1 MVDLLRA
8 PIAACAV
15 LLAFAASCLPHR
27 GKIAAP
33 LPSLPPGGTL
43 RVLVDLDE
51 QVDLERLGRTLA
63 RRNLTKRER
72 RAAVIAAL
80 DAVAAK
86 SRERLRPVLERMERE
101 GLVRSWRGFT
111 IVNRLLV
118 EATPAGI
125 EALARRREVV
135 AIVPETEAREA
146 VLARAAAQRPEGT
159 SWGVAAIGA
168 GEAWRMGLDGTGVVV
183 GLIDSGATAVH
194 EQLAPS
200 YRGGESSWLD
210 PAGGSA
216 SPRDTHLG
224 HGTGVLSCA
233 VGANTAGVTLGVAP
247 RAQWIACAGLPQG
260 RSNNVLLTICADWM
274 LTVGRPDVLLAA
286 WILPAEGCDRSF
298 QPLVDAWRAAE
309 ILPVFPA
316 GNHGPG
322 ERTDR
327 SPANYADLYPGGR
340 AALSIGGLGRDGGPW
355 EKTSRGP
362 GACGG
367 PVFPALSAPA
377 EDLVTAFPLSSST
390 YRRAQGTSFAAG
402 LAAGAVALLLQ
413 RHPEASVVELEDA
426 LTGGD
431 GRLDVPRALA
441 RLDRIRAG
449 SGQYNLPP

>member
-1 MVDLLRA
+1 LSSLRA
-8 PIAACAV
+8 LILTCAV
-15 LLAFAASCLPHR
+15 LLALAVSCLPHR
-27 GKIAAP
+27 GKIVAP
-33 LPSLPPGGTL
+33 LPPLPPGKTL

-51 QVDLERLGRTLA
+51 QMDLERLGRSLA
-63 RRNLTKRER
+63 QRNLTKQER

-80 DAVAAK
+80 ETVAAR
-86 SRERLRPVLERMERE
+86 SRERLRPTLERMQRE

-125 EALARRREVV
+125 EVLARRREVA
-135 AIVPETEAREA
+135 AITTETETREPSFA
-146 VLARAAAQRPEGT
+146 GQVAQAAGKT
-159 SWGVAAIGA
+159 SWGIAAIGA
-168 GEAWRMGLDGTGVVV
+168 NEAWKTGLDGTGVVV

-194 EQLAPS
+194 EQLAPGF
-200 YRGGESSWLD
+200 RGGESSWLD

-216 SPRDTHLG
+216 TPLDNHLG

-260 RSNNVLLTICADWM
+260 RYNNVLVTICADWM
-274 LTVGRPDVLLAA
+274 LTVGRPDVLLGA
-286 WILPAEGCDRSF
+286 WILPTEGCDRSF
-298 QPLVDAWRAAE
+298 QPLVNAWRAAE

-316 GNHGPG
+316 GNRGPG

-327 SPANYADLYPGGR
+327 SPANYVDLYPGGR
-340 AALSIGGLGRDGGPW
+340 AALSIGGLGRDGGIW

-367 PVFPALSAPA
+367 PVFPTLSGPA

-390 YRRAQGTSFAAG
+390 YRQAQGTSFAAG
-402 LAAGAVALLLQ
+402 LAAGAAALLLQ
-413 RHPEASVVELEDA
+413 RHPEASVVELEEA

-431 GRLDVPRALA
+431 GRLDVPGALA

-449 SGQYNLPP
+449 SGRYNPPP